1 VGHNTTYA
9 HRTGS
14 AVGQMFF
21 AGFGT
26 LWMTGWCLQTHGV
39 DWPMLGLIVLAG
51 GTLFL
56 WAMCDFRAFRPHV
69 DMNAEPEARKARQRV
84 FRWVNLMQW
93 LAVFAVSFILS
104 ALGHPEWST
113 PAVVLIV
120 GLHLIPLARIF
131 HAPRHYVTGIALIV
145 VALAYPW
152 MNGGGP
158 NYPSG
163 EFATGAILWI
173 SALYTSLRGHLG
185 KSSGGVVGRQ
195 GVLANEVR

>member
-1 VGHNTTYA
+1 MACGLRGEFHLECAWASRMEYA
-9 HRTGS
+9 
-14 AVGQMFF
+14 
-21 AGFGT
+21 
-26 LWMTGWCLQTHGV
+26 C
-39 DWPMLGLIVLAG
+39 G
-51 GTLFL
+51 G
-56 WAMCDFRAFRPHV
+56 P
-69 DMNAEPEARKARQRV
+69 Q
-84 FRWVNLMQW
+84 
-93 LAVFAVSFILS
+93 
-104 ALGHPEWST
+104 
-113 PAVVLIV
+113 
-120 GLHLIPLARIF
+120 HLIPLARIF